1 LRILGFDTATRA
13 TAVAVWDAA
22 DRAFQAIEARDDP
35 GGGGRPNHT
44 TRLMALIVEV
54 LERSDTTWA
63 GLDRIA
69 VGVGPGTF
77 TGLRIGIAT
86 ARALGRARGI
96 PVVGVSTLR
105 SLALGAR
112 GIASGDPRVRATAGR
127 PSPPPFDAQLAVLDA
142 RRGEVFAACWRAGEP
157 AIAPA
162 ELLLAPRALS
172 PDTLARLAPELGR
185 SVLAVGE
192 GAVEF
197 RQILERSGTWIPE
210 DESGLHRVTAIN
222 HCRLA
227 GGMPAAGDPDEV
239 RPEYLRLPDAE
250 ISLRDARK
258 P

>member
-1 LRILGFDTATRA
+1 LRILGFDTATRS
-13 TAVAVWDAA
+13 TAVAVWDAT

-35 GGGGRPNHT
+35 RAGARPNHT
-44 TRLMALIVEV
+44 SRLMTLIIEV

-96 PVVGVSTLR
+96 PLVGVSTLR
-105 SLALGAR
+105 SLALGAQ
-112 GIASGDPRVRATAGR
+112 GIASGDQRVRATAGR
-127 PSPPPFDAQLAVLDA
+127 CSPSPFDARLAVLDA

-157 AIAPA
+157 APGPTQP
-162 ELLLAPRALS
+162 LLAPRALA
-172 PDTLARLAPELGR
+172 PAALARLTPELGR
-185 SVLAVGE
+185 SVLAIGE

-197 RQILERSGTWIPE
+197 RKILERSGTWIPE

-227 GGMPAAGDPDEV
+227 GGMPPAGDPDEV

-250 ISLRDARK
+250 ITFRDIRK